1 MNTKNKKL
9 KIAIAGLG
17 FGKKVHL
24 EALKESDHLTPVAI
38 YHYEK
43 EKKSIIEK
51 ETGLEFF
58 HDWEDLV
65 KSQEIDGIIIATPP
79 ESRFK
84 LAKQALENNKNLL
97 LEKPVSISSSE
108 IEELQR
114 ISLINNLSVCVD
126 FEYRAVPVSYT
137 HLTLPTK
144 RIV

>member
-9 KIAIAGLG
+9 RIAIAGLG

-24 EALKESDHLTPVAI
+24 EALKESDFLKPVAI
-38 YHYEK
+38 YHYDK
-43 EKKSIIEK
+43 NQKSVLEK

-84 LAKQALENNKNLL
+84 LAKQALENNKN
-97 LEKPVSISSSE
+97 
-108 IEELQR
+108 
-114 ISLINNLSVCVD
+114 
-126 FEYRAVPVSYT
+126 
-137 HLTLPTK
+137 
-144 RIV
+144 